1 MVDAATQILT
11 DAFNAGVACV
21 KPDRLIKE
29 RVKLSND
36 TLIIDEEAFDLRGIN
51 RILVAG
57 AGKASGLMARELE
70 SLLGNRISGGTVVV
84 KYGHAV
90 PCRFIQI
97 VEAGHPYPD
106 QAGVDATRDIV
117 RLCQNAG
124 ENDLVL
130 FLISGGGSAL
140 LADYPEGSSLD
151 EVASLSKLL
160 VNSGADIREINAV
173 RKHLSRVKGGQLARL
188 TFPARLVSLILSDVV
203 GDPLDVIASGPTV
216 ADPSTFDDAV
226 GVCRRYGIIDR
237 VPDTLMR
244 VLADGM
250 CGRLPETPKP
260 DDPLLARA
268 VSRVIGS
275 NRLALEACR
284 RFLLDHGVECEIVTD
299 QLTGGTE
306 EVAAS
311 VVAAALTKRRGIR
324 TQSPMAFLF
333 GGETTLK
340 VTGNGL
346 GGRNQH
352 LALKAAT
359 LLQGHPGVTLLA
371 AGTDGTD
378 GPTDMTGA
386 VVDSETCKRAVA
398 LGLNAWECLRSF
410 DSYPFFRAV
419 GGHVFTGPTM
429 TNVMDLLLVLVYDK
443 AIKKG
448 CEGC

>member
-1 MVDAATQILT
+1 MDAATQLLI

-21 KPDRLIKE
+21 RPDRLIRE
-29 RVKLSND
+29 HVRLSHD
-36 TLIIDEEAFDLRGIN
+36 TLRVDEEVFDLRGIN
-51 RILVAG
+51 RILIAG
-57 AGKASGLMARELE
+57 AGKASGLMALELE
-70 SLLGNRISGGTVVV
+70 SLLGDRISGGTVIV

-90 PCRFIQI
+90 RCRFIQI

-106 QAGVDATRDIV
+106 QAGVDATRAIE
-117 RLCQNAG
+117 RLCRNAG

-140 LADYPEGSSLD
+140 LADFPEGSSLE
-151 EVASLSKLL
+151 EVARLSKLL
-160 VNSGADIREINAV
+160 VNSGADISEINAV

-188 TFPARLVSLILSDVV
+188 AFPARLVSLILSDVV

-216 ADPSTFDDAV
+216 ADSSTFDDAV
-226 GVCRRYGIIDR
+226 EVCCRYGISGH
-237 VPDTLMR
+237 VPETLMR
-244 VLADGM
+244 VLTEGVS
-250 CGRLPETPKP
+250 GRLPETPKR
-260 DDPLLARA
+260 DAPLLERT
-268 VSRVIGS
+268 VNRLIGN

-299 QLTGGTE
+299 RLTGGTE
-306 EVAAS
+306 EVAVR
-311 VVAAALTKRRGIR
+311 VVGEALARRSGGR
-324 TQSPMAFLF
+324 TRRPVAYLF
-333 GGETTLK
+333 GGETTLN

-359 LLQGHPGVTLLA
+359 LLLGHPGVTLLA

-378 GPTDMTGA
+378 GPTDMAGA
-386 VVDSETCKRAVA
+386 VVDSETCKRAIA
-398 LGLNAWECLRSF
+398 LGLNAGECLLSF

-429 TNVMDLLLVLVYDK
+429 TNVMDLLLVLVYDTANK
-443 AIKKG
+443 RECG
-448 CEGC
+448 